1 MFIKFKTM
9 VLSLNTRISNVSSVA
24 IMFRTPAVCKQQYF
38 DKRIHLVF
46 IRKKNTVFNLLLM
59 MQR

>member
-9 VLSLNTRISNVSSVA
+9 VLSLNTRISNVSSVG

-38 DKRIHLVF
+38 DKRIHLV
-46 IRKKNTVFNLLLM
+46 ISYLSEKKTRFLTYY
-59 MQR
+59 